1 MQTLTHDGLLTLA
14 GAMVM
19 LFLSIGTCF
28 FITRLIARFC
38 HIDSA
43 PSGIVSSAFTVANN
57 VGYWLKFCKS
67 SSVRSDTLTQSGKKH
82 CDSTKSR
89 LLAAYL
95 FVILVT

>member
-38 HIDSA
+38 HIDSV

-57 VGYWLKFCKS
+57 IGYW
-67 SSVRSDTLTQSGKKH
+67 RTLSFLDNKKAGNLQQVPT
-82 CDSTKSR
+82 S
-89 LLAAYL
+89 
-95 FVILVT
+95 